1 MTSSKEHT
9 TKRLGRGSDWQSRP
23 AWVIR
28 SQILIQEN
36 VGPMLEKS
44 QEYPESYYKVG
55 PHEWQD
61 VDYGTGC
68 VLRVVLCCEG
78 NWNVT

>member
-1 MTSSKEHT
+1 
-9 TKRLGRGSDWQSRP
+9 
-23 AWVIR
+23 
-28 SQILIQEN
+28 
-36 VGPMLEKS
+36 MLEKS
-44 QEYPESYYKVG
+44 QEHPESYDKVG
-55 PHEWQD
+55 PQEWQD